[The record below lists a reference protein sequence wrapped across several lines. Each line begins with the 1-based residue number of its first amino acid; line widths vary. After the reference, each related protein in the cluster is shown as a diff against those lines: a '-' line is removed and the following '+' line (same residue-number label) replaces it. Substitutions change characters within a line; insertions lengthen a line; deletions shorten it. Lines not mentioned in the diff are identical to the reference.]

1 MTNVLEWLEKRAQ
14 EMPDKVAF
22 ADERDEVSFLDLMR
36 RARSVGSYLAGI
48 VDERSPIACY
58 MEKSTLALTA
68 MFGAV
73 YARCCYSIIDVRQ
86 PASRARAIVDKLATP
101 VVLADAKNF
110 DAAWEAF
117 DGYLVICLEDIIDTR
132 ADSTLL
138 AKRRAASLDTD
149 PLYINFTSGSTGT
162 PKGVAVSHRSVIDF
176 IPSFTSIFDIT
187 KDDVLANQAPF
198 DFDVS
203 VKDIY
208 GGLATGATVQMI
220 PREYFSVPVNLMD
233 FLVEREVT
241 VCTWAVSAMCFVSMM
256 GGFEYRVPTTIR
268 AVIFSGEVM
277 PPKQLAVWREAL
289 PDAMFVNVYGPTE
302 VTCNCTYHIIVRD
315 YAKDEVIPMGR
326 PFPNERVFLLD
337 DDDQLVEEPGVEGEL
352 CVAGTCLAL
361 GYYNDPEKTAEVFV
375 QNPLTQA
382 FPETMYRTGDVA
394 MLDEAGRFVYRGR
407 KDHQIKHLGQ
417 RIELGEI
424 DAAAHAVEGVK
435 RACTVYEPRKKRI
448 LMFYAG
454 SCDKETLADALKTSL
469 PQYMV
474 PNKIRQLDGM
484 PLTKNGKIDRQALLD
499 IK

>member
-1 MTNVLEWLEKRAQ
+1 MTNVLEWLEARAC
-14 EMPDKVAF
+14 ELPDKIAF
-22 ADERDEVSFLDLMR
+22 ADENGEVSFLDLMR
-36 RARSVGSYLAGI
+36 RARAVGSYLAAH
-48 VDERSPIACY
+48 VDELSPIACY
-58 MEKSTLALTA
+58 MEKSTLALAA

-86 PASRARAIVDKLATP
+86 PATRARAIVDKLAAP
-101 VVLADAKNF
+101 LVIADARNI
-110 DAAWEAF
+110 DAARSAF
-117 DGYLVICLEDIIDTR
+117 EGHIVVCLEDIIDTR
-132 ADSTLL
+132 TDSALL
-138 AKRRAASLDTD
+138 ASRRAASLDLD
-149 PLYINFTSGSTGT
+149 PLYVNFTSGSTGT
-162 PKGVAVSHRSVIDF
+162 PKGVAVRHRSVIDF
-176 IPSFTSIFDIT
+176 IGSFVSIFDIT

-208 GGLATGATVQMI
+208 SALATGATVQMI
-220 PREYFSVPVNLMD
+220 PREYFSIPVNLMD

-256 GGFEYRVPTTIR
+256 GGFDYRVPTTIR
-268 AVIFSGEVM
+268 MVIFSGEVM
-277 PPKQLAVWREAL
+277 PPKQLAVWRAAL

-315 YAKDEVIPMGR
+315 YEKDEVIPMGR

-337 DDDQLVEEPGVEGEL
+337 EEDRLIDEPDVEGEI
-352 CVAGTCLAL
+352 CVVGTCLAL
-361 GYYNDPEKTAEVFV
+361 GYYNDPEKTAEAFV
-375 QNPLTQA
+375 QNPLTPA
-382 FPETMYRTGDVA
+382 FPETMYRTGDIG
-394 MLDEAGRFVYRGR
+394 MLDKVGRFVYRGR

-424 DAAAHAVEGVK
+424 DAAAHGVEGVT
-435 RACTVYEPRKKRI
+435 RACTIYDARKKRI
-448 LMFYAG
+448 LMFYVGA
-454 SCDKETLADALKTSL
+454 CDKDALAETLKGLL

-484 PLTKNGKIDRQALLD
+484 PLTKNGKIDRQALAD

>member
-1 MTNVLEWLEKRAQ
+1 MTNVLEWLEARAR
-14 EMPDKVAF
+14 ELPDKVAF
-22 ADERDEVSFLDLMR
+22 ADENGEIGFLDLMR
-36 RARSVGSYLAGI
+36 RAHSVGSYLAGI

-101 VVLADAKNF
+101 IVIADAKNF

-117 DGYLVICLEDIIDTR
+117 DGYLVICLEDIVDTR
-132 ADSTLL
+132 ADSGLL
-138 AKRRAASLDTD
+138 ARRRAAALDTD
-149 PLYINFTSGSTGT
+149 PLYINFTSGSTGV
-162 PKGVAVSHRSVIDF
+162 PKGVAVCHRSVIDF
-176 IPSFTSIFDIT
+176 IGSFVSIFDIT
-187 KDDVLANQAPF
+187 KEDVLANQAPF

-220 PREYFSVPVNLMD
+220 PREYFSVPVSLMD

-256 GGFEYRVPTTIR
+256 GGFDYRVPTTIR

-277 PPKQLAVWREAL
+277 PPKQLAVWRAAL

-315 YAKDEVIPMGR
+315 YDKDETIPMGR

-337 DDDQLVEEPGVEGEL
+337 ENDQLVDIPGAEGEI
-352 CVAGTCLAL
+352 CVTGTCLAL
-361 GYYNDPEKTAEVFV
+361 GYYNDAEKTAESFV
-375 QNPLTQA
+375 QNPLTMA
-382 FPETMYRTGDVA
+382 FPETMYRTGDMA
-394 MLDEAGRFVYRGR
+394 TFDEAGRLVYRGR

-424 DAAAHAVEGVK
+424 DAAAHGVDGVK
-435 RACTVYEPRKKRI
+435 RACTVYDARKKRI
-448 LMFYAG
+448 LLFYAG
-454 SCDKETLADALKTSL
+454 PCEKDVLADALKELL

-474 PNKIRQLDGM
+474 PNKIRKLDAM
-484 PLTKNGKIDRQALLD
+484 PLNKNGKIDRQALLD
-499 IK
+499 M

>member
-1 MTNVLEWLEKRAQ
+1 MTNVLEWLEARAR
-14 EMPDKVAF
+14 ELPDKVAF
-22 ADERDEVSFLDLMR
+22 ADENGEIGFLDLMR
-36 RARSVGSYLAGI
+36 RAHSVGSYLAGI

-86 PASRARAIVDKLATP
+86 PASRARAIVDKLAAP
-101 VVLADAKNF
+101 LVIADAKNF

-117 DGYLVICLEDIIDTR
+117 DGYLVICLEDIVDTR
-132 ADSTLL
+132 ADSGLL
-138 AKRRAASLDTD
+138 ARRRAAALDTD
-149 PLYINFTSGSTGT
+149 PLYINFTSGSTGV

-176 IPSFTSIFDIT
+176 IGSFVSIFDIT
-187 KDDVLANQAPF
+187 KEDVLANQAPF

-256 GGFEYRVPTTIR
+256 GGFDYRVPTTIR

-277 PPKQLAVWREAL
+277 PPKQLAVWRAAL

-315 YAKDEVIPMGR
+315 YDKDETIPMGR

-337 DDDQLVEEPGVEGEL
+337 EDDQLVDMPGDEGEI
-352 CVAGTCLAL
+352 CVTGTCLAL
-361 GYYNDPEKTAEVFV
+361 GYYNDAEKTAESFV
-375 QNPLTQA
+375 QSPLTTA
-382 FPETMYRTGDVA
+382 FPETMYRTGDMA
-394 MLDEAGRFVYRGR
+394 TFDEAGRLVYRGR

-424 DAAAHAVEGVK
+424 DAAAHGVDGVK
-435 RACTVYEPRKKRI
+435 RACTVYDARKKRI
-448 LMFYAG
+448 LLFYVGPCEKDA
-454 SCDKETLADALKTSL
+454 LADALKEIL

-474 PNKIRQLDGM
+474 PNKIRKLDAM
-484 PLTKNGKIDRQALLD
+484 PLNKNGKIDRQALLD
-499 IK
+499 M

>member
-1 MTNVLEWLEKRAQ
+1 MTNVLEWLEARAC
-14 EMPDKVAF
+14 ELPDKIAF
-22 ADERDEVSFLDLMR
+22 ADETSEICFLDLMR
-36 RARSVGSYLAGI
+36 RSHAVGSYLAGI

-86 PASRARAIVDKLATP
+86 PASRARAIVDKLAAP
-101 VVLADAKNF
+101 VVIADAKNF

-117 DGYLVICLEDIIDTR
+117 DGYLVICLEDIVDTR
-132 ADSTLL
+132 ADSSML
-138 AKRRAASLDTD
+138 AQRRAAALDTD

-162 PKGVAVSHRSVIDF
+162 PKGVAVCHRSVIYF
-176 IPSFTSIFDIT
+176 IGSFVSIFDIT

-208 GGLATGATVQMI
+208 SGLATGATVQMI
-220 PREYFSVPVNLMD
+220 PREFFSVPVSLMD

-277 PPKQLAVWREAL
+277 PPKQLAIWRSAL

-315 YAKDEVIPMGR
+315 YDKDEVIPMGR

-337 DDDQLVEEPGVEGEL
+337 EDDQLVDLPGIEGEI
-352 CVAGTCLAL
+352 CVVGTCLAL
-361 GYYNDPEKTAEVFV
+361 GYYNDPEKTSEAFM
-375 QNPLTQA
+375 QNPLTPA
-382 FPETMYRTGDVA
+382 FPETMYRTGDIG

-424 DAAAHAVEGVK
+424 DVAAHGIDGVK
-435 RACTVYEPRKKRI
+435 RACAVYDERKKRI
-448 LMFYAG
+448 LLFYAG
-454 SCDKETLADALKTSL
+454 TCEKEALADALKELL

-474 PNKIRQLDGM
+474 PNKIRKLDGM
-484 PLTKNGKIDRQALLD
+484 PLNKNGKIDRQALLD
-499 IK
+499 M